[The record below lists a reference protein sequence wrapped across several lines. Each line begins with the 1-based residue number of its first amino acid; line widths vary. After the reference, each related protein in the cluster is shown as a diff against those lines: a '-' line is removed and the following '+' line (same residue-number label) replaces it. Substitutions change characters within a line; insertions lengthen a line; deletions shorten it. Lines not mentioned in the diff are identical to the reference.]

1 MYWTTLFR
9 RLLTQQTTIGSVESR
24 LEYTSS
30 NLTTASENV
39 QSSESTIRDAD
50 MAKEMT
56 NYTKNNVLLQAA
68 QSMLAQA
75 NQSSSNVLSL
85 PQ

>member
-1 MYWTTLFR
+1 
-9 RLLTQQTTIGSVESR
+9 
-24 LEYTSS
+24 
-30 NLTTASENV
+30 
-39 QSSESTIRDAD
+39 DAD

-68 QSMLAQA
+68 QSMLSQA

-85 PQ
+85 LQ